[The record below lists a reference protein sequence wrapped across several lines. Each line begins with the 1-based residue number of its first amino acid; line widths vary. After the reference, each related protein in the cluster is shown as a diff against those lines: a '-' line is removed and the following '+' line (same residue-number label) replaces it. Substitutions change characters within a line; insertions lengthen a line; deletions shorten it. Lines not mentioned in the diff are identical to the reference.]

1 MKIRGDRMLEMV
13 LIGLF
18 GVLVGV
24 GGTVG
29 IQQATKNKDP
39 VVVAVGGDQ
48 VAKAQVDVQKQLT
61 DLDLVKEICA
71 PSFIVDQQQTDLLC
85 REMFCRMQQ
94 RGIDAQTSQGDCSEI
109 ANIANTKSIQNAC
122 KDSKGDDFDSCVDLF
137 FKRK

>member
-1 MKIRGDRMLEMV
+1 MGG
-13 LIGLF
+13 LIGA
-18 GVLVGV
+18 GTTVAIDKANDKDTVELVEAIG
-24 GGTVG
+24 
-29 IQQATKNKDP
+29 QLKDTL
-39 VVVAVGGDQ
+39 GEG
-48 VAKAQVDVQKQLT
+48 QKQVQINLT
-61 DLDLVKEICA
+61 DQDLLKVACSSEWMEKN
-71 PSFIVDQQQTDLLC
+71 TDALC